1 MLFGTYMFYNLLLT
15 SGFTL
20 LNTPLVILY
29 FWCVISCDS
38 YRYCH
43 IYYYKW
49 KKLDD
54 LFTIDILYNTI
65 TKINRELFNLNSE
78 KDKDKIQEMDRY
90 KTFILEK
97 IEFLENKYGIKGS

>member
-1 MLFGTYMFYNLLLT
+1 MLE
-15 SGFTL
+15 
-20 LNTPLVILY
+20 
-29 FWCVISCDS
+29 
-38 YRYCH
+38 
-43 IYYYKW
+43 
-49 KKLDD
+49 
-54 LFTIDILYNTI
+54 NTI